1 LVTTGVQQ
9 PQQAES
15 QVAIVRRSLFAIA
28 TAASLVTVAVYLVA
42 VRTSWGQRL
51 DNAALRGRNRVLSKH
66 DIRLAQA
73 LHTRID
79 IAAVV
84 LLGSAILVV
93 ALLRG
98 RQRLAVGIAVMIT
111 GAFIT
116 TEVLKRLL
124 TRPVLITNDPWKHAA
139 TFPSGHTTLAMAIG
153 IAAVFVAPLRVRGI
167 VAILAAL
174 FAAGIGGSMV
184 VTASHRP
191 SDVIGG
197 VLVATAWSAAVAA
210 VLLRSQ
216 PPPARA
222 KPLWTHISPWLLFTG
237 TAVLTVAF
245 LSAVAVVLAIDNG
258 GINTVELGRAFVAA
272 AGTIL
277 GTAIICTAVLTIA
290 LHDIDLDK
298 PIGFDRPPAS
308 SLSS

>member
-1 LVTTGVQQ
+1 VTTAFQ
-9 PQQAES
+9 PPQRVGTE
-15 QVAIVRRSLFAIA
+15 VAVVRRSLFAIA
-28 TAASLVTVAVYLVA
+28 AAASLVTVAVYLVA
-42 VRTSWGQRL
+42 VRAWWGQRL

-98 RQRLAVGIAVMIT
+98 RRRLAVGIAVMIT
-111 GAFIT
+111 GSFIT

-124 TRPVLITNDPWKHAA
+124 TRPVLIANDPWNHAA
-139 TFPSGHTTLAMAIG
+139 TFPSRHTTLAMALG
-153 IAAVFVAPLRVRGI
+153 VAAVFVAPLRVRGV

-174 FAAGIGGSMV
+174 FAAGIGCSMV

-191 SDVIGG
+191 SDIIGG

-216 PPPARA
+216 PSPARA
-222 KPLWTHISPWLLFTG
+222 KPLWAQISPWLLFTG
-237 TAVLTVAF
+237 TAVLTAAF
-245 LSAVAVVLAIDNG
+245 LSAVAVVLAIDDG

-272 AGTIL
+272 AATIF
-277 GTAIICTAVLTIA
+277 GTAIVCTAVLTIA

-298 PIGFDRPPAS
+298 PVGFNRRSAN
-308 SLSS
+308 SLSR